1 MWEEKYGGTMEEVR
15 TRVPGVGTYPG
26 VINNI
31 INTNTVT
38 IIILT
43 VILLWITGGNS
54 SVPGYLGSVF
64 IPYLRVLF
72 SNEHLGPSIWEPHFS
87 ISGKA
92 PEIR

>member
-1 MWEEKYGGTMEEVR
+1 MEEVR

-31 INTNTVT
+31 INNNTVT

-54 SVPGYLGSVF
+54 SVAFSY
-64 IPYLRVLF
+64 RTVL
-72 SNEHLGPSIWEPHFS
+72 
-87 ISGKA
+87 
-92 PEIR
+92 